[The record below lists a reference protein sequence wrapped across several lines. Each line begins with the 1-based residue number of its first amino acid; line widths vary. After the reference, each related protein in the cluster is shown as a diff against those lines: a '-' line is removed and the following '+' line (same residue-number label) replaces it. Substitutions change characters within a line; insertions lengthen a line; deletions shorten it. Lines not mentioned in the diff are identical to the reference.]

1 MPTPLPQGHLVSIVA
16 LDLGTKNIG
25 VAYSPDG
32 LFSFPLLSIKRSDLP
47 SDIEAIRKVVLEKG
61 ANLLVVGY
69 PASEVESEW
78 AKFVRGFAGRLK
90 EALCID
96 VALVNES
103 LTSIEA
109 RNLGHDM
116 GKTDRQMREKKDAIE
131 AQLILMR
138 YLETFSQRMADID
151 PDSD

>member
-1 MPTPLPQGHLVSIVA
+1 MSIVA

-32 LFSFPLLSIKRSDLP
+32 LFSFPLPSIKRSDLP
-47 SDIEAIRKVVLEKG
+47 SDIEAIRKVVLEKN

-78 AKFVRGFAGRLK
+78 AKFVRGFASKLK
-90 EALCID
+90 EALGID
-96 VALVNES
+96 IALVNES

-109 RNLGHDM
+109 RKLGHEM
-116 GKTDRQMREKKDAIE
+116 GKTDKQMRGNKDAIE

-138 YLETFSQRMADID
+138 YMETFSQRITEMDTD
-151 PDSD
+151 